1 MLSKGD
7 WMSIKAQ
14 VEQGVYR
21 KDIAVSLGVHA
32 KTVGRA
38 LRRGGPP
45 SKKRRRV
52 RGIKLEAFKPFIVGL
67 LAAGV
72 RNGMVV
78 YREIQERGYEGKYTV
93 LCEYLRPLRPGRD
106 SRATVRF
113 ETEAGEQMQND
124 WGELWTIV
132 AGKRTKV
139 HFIVNTLSYSRRF
152 HAWCTDSEDAEHTYE
167 GIVRAFEHFGGATK
181 EVLVDNQ
188 KATVI
193 ENRIGER
200 VVFNERFLDLAA
212 LYGFIPRACKPARAR
227 TKGKDE
233 RMVGYVKHNFFERYR
248 AFESFEHMNT
258 LMERWLAEEADP
270 RVHGTV
276 KEVVAER
283 FTREAPSLGPLPR
296 VRYDTSY
303 LERRIAAWDGYIDVR
318 GNRYSIP
325 DRLCGR
331 RVGVR
336 ISLDGLLSVY
346 DDDGEKVA
354 EHRLRPVHEGW
365 ATVPSHHEQ
374 LWRETL
380 HVERRDLAYYEEVVS
395 CNS

>member
-14 VEQGVYR
+14 VEAGVYR
-21 KDIAVSLGVHA
+21 KDIAAALGVHP

-38 LRRGGPP
+38 LKRGGPP
-45 SKKRRRV
+45 AKRRRRM
-52 RGIKLEAFKPFIVGL
+52 RGMKLEPFKRIILGL

-93 LCEYLRPLRPGRD
+93 VRQYMKPLRPKRD

-113 ETEAGEQMQND
+113 ETDPGEQMQSD
-124 WGELWTIV
+124 WGEIWTTV
-132 AGKRTKV
+132 AGRRTKV
-139 HFIVNTLSYSRRF
+139 RFIVNTLSYARRF
-152 HAWCTDSEDAEHTYE
+152 HAWCTDSADAEHTYE
-167 GIVRAFEHFGGATK
+167 GIVRAFEHFGGVTK

-188 KATVI
+188 KAAVI

-200 VVFNERFLDLAA
+200 VVYNDRFLDLAA
-212 LYGFIPRACKPARAR
+212 RYGFVPRACKPARAR

-248 AFESFEHMNT
+248 SFESFTHLNAV
-258 LMERWLAEEADP
+258 LERWLAEEADR

-283 FTREAPSLGPLPR
+283 FAREAPYLAPLPSL
-296 VRYDTSY
+296 RYDTSY
-303 LERRIAAWDGYIDVR
+303 YERRIVSWDGYVDAR
-318 GNRYSIP
+318 GNRYSVP
-325 DRLCGR
+325 DNLCGK
-331 RVGVR
+331 VVSVR
-336 ISLDGLLSVY
+336 ITLDDVLSVY
-346 DDDGEKVA
+346 DEDGEKVI
-354 EHRLRPVHEGW
+354 ECRLQPASKGW
-365 ATVPSHHEQ
+365 VTVPSHHER
-374 LWRETL
+374 LWQQTL
-380 HVERRDLAYYEEVVS
+380 RVERRDLAYYEEVAA